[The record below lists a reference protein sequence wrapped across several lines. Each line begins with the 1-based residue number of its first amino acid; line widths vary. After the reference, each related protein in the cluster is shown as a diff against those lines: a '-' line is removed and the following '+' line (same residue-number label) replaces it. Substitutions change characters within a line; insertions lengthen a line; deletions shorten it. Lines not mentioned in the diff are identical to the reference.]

1 MALRAVPLTLA
12 DANLVVE
19 AIHRHHK
26 KSLNHRF
33 SLGAVDAEGVIR
45 GVAICGRPVARM
57 VDHRMVLEVARVA
70 TDGTRN
76 CCSFLLGAAARAARA
91 MGYASIQTYTLPQE
105 GGASLRGAGWEQ
117 RYTTKPRGSWT
128 HSDGRARDTRVLT
141 SAKTLWVKELQPIC
155 AYTLPESVVVVD
167 DQLTLFV

>member
-1 MALRAVPLTLA
+1 MSLRAVPLTLA
-12 DANLVVE
+12 DANLVVD

-33 SLGAVDAEGVIR
+33 SIGAVDAEGVIR

-76 CCSFLLGAAARAARA
+76 CCSFLLGAAA
-91 MGYASIQTYTLPQE
+91 
-105 GGASLRGAGWEQ
+105 
-117 RYTTKPRGSWT
+117 
-128 HSDGRARDTRVLT
+128 
-141 SAKTLWVKELQPIC
+141 
-155 AYTLPESVVVVD
+155 
-167 DQLTLFV
+167 